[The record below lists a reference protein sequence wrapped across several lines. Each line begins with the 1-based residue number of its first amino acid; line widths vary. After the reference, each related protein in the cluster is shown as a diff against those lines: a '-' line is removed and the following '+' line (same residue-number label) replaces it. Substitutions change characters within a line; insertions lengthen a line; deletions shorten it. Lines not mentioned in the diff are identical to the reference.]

1 MNAKIRIGW
10 VVFAIFSLA
19 IAYPVFSAPTPEGQE
34 RTAELQEKEKALRDK
49 IEQPQPI
56 PQIIQETPVQE
67 PSQIQSQEKAF
78 IETINVT
85 GATLVTE
92 KELNSIT
99 SPYKDKEVMLSD
111 LQRAADKITDLYR
124 KKGFITSRAYLPP
137 QKIENNTVEIR
148 VIEGIMGDLDIK
160 GNKYFKTKLFQKR
173 IGLKKGEPFNYN
185 VLRGNLSKINQY
197 PDRNA
202 KTVLSPGKEAGSTD
216 VMLEIKDRLPIH
228 ISFDWDNFG
237 SRYIDKQR
245 YQTILTHNNL
255 LGFDDM
261 LTLQY
266 QASQKFTLYE
276 HDVFYRLAS
285 MRYLFP
291 VNDATE
297 IGFYAANSKLNLGR
311 EFETLQARGKSQ
323 FYSIYATRTLVNDE
337 NLTVNLNGGLD
348 YKNIFNFQL
357 GNETS
362 RDILRVAKLG
372 IELDRTD
379 NNGRTIVSNEFD
391 VGVPEV
397 WGALKDKDSR
407 SSRASS
413 GSGGEFTKDTL
424 DILRLQKMPWSSTL
438 LIKNS
443 NQFTPNALTASEQFQ
458 IGGIANVR
466 GYPPAE
472 FAGDRGYSITGEWSF
487 PPYLVSKDVKV
498 PFSTARLYDALRI
511 TAFYDWG
518 NVWLRNPQA
527 GEHRNM
533 TLRGAGAGMRFNL
546 PEDLSVRL
554 DMGWPL
560 DRTPS
565 DGHHVRTWVKITK
578 GF

>member
-1 MNAKIRIGW
+1 MNAKVKIGLL
-10 VVFAIFSLA
+10 VFIIVSLA
-19 IAYPVFSAPTPEGQE
+19 IVYPSFSAPTPEGQE
-34 RTAELQEKEKALRDK
+34 RTSELQEKEKALRDK
-49 IEQPQPI
+49 IEQPQQA
-56 PQIIQETPVQE
+56 PQIIQETPAQE
-67 PSQIQSQEKAF
+67 PVQMQSQEKVF
-78 IETINVT
+78 IKTINIT

-99 SPYKDKEVMLSD
+99 SSYRDKEVILSD
-111 LQRAADKITDLYR
+111 MQKAADKITDLYR

-148 VIEGIMGDLDIK
+148 IIEGIMGDLDVK
-160 GNKYFKTKLFQKR
+160 GNKYFKTKLFEKR

-185 VLRGNLSKINQY
+185 ILRGNLSKINQY

-216 VMLEIKDRLPIH
+216 VMLDVKDRLPVH

-255 LGFDDM
+255 LGFDDI

-266 QASQKFTLYE
+266 QTAQRFTLYE
-276 HDVFYRLAS
+276 HDAFYRLAS
-285 MRYLFP
+285 ARYLFP
-291 VNDATE
+291 LSDATE

-311 EFETLQARGKSQ
+311 EFENLQARGKSQ
-323 FYSIYATRTLVNDE
+323 FYSIYGTHTLVNDE
-337 NLTVNLNGGLD
+337 NLTVNINAGID
-348 YKNIFNFQL
+348 YKNIFNFQM

-362 RDILRVAKLG
+362 RDILRVAKAG
-372 IELDRTD
+372 IEFDRTD
-379 NNGRTIVSNEFD
+379 NQGRTIISNALD
-391 VGVPEV
+391 IGIPNI
-397 WGALKDKDSR
+397 WGALKEQDSR
-407 SSRASS
+407 SSRANS
-413 GSGGEFTKDTL
+413 GSGGAFTKNTL
-424 DILRLQKMPWSSTL
+424 DILRLQKMPGSSTL

-443 NQFTPNALTASEQFQ
+443 NQFTPSALTASEQFQ

-466 GYPPAE
+466 GYPAAE
-472 FAGDRGYSITGEWSF
+472 FAGDRGYSVTGEWSF
-487 PPYLVSKDVKV
+487 PPYMVSKDAKI
-498 PFSTARLYDALRI
+498 PFSTAKVYDALRL

-533 TLRGAGAGMRFNL
+533 TLRGAGAGMRLNL
-546 PEDLSVRL
+546 PEDFSARI